1 MSNEAQASAA
11 EELIDN
17 TEQGRFELYRGPTG
31 YALRHTEVE
40 PTHQHQGVAGAMLRR
55 VLDEVRTR
63 EATITAICPFV
74 ADYLSRTTTY
84 ADLLDPKHQ
93 GYPDRATAEAAQ
105 AKAARQKLTP
115 TPLTRVRPHGGGR
128 STVANA
134 QRIKAWLASV
144 ANPRP
149 HTAGAS

>member
-1 MSNEAQASAA
+1 MSNEEQASAA

-17 TEQGRFELYRGPTG
+17 TEQSRFELYRDGDLVGWLYYTRLRPNR

-40 PTHQHQGVAGAMLRR
+40 PTHQHQGVAGAMVRR

-63 EATITAICPFV
+63 EGTITAICPFV

-84 ADLLDPKHQ
+84 ADLLDPRHP

-105 AKAARQKLTP
+105 AKAAGQ
-115 TPLTRVRPHGGGR
+115 
-128 STVANA
+128 S
-134 QRIKAWLASV
+134 
-144 ANPRP
+144 
-149 HTAGAS
+149 